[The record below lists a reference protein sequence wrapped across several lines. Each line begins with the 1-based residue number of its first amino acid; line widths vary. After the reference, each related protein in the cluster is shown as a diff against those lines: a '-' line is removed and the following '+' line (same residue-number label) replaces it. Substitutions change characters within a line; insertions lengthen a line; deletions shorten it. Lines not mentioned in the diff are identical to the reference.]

1 VPARLETHLSDIW
14 VAIVVVGAATILLKA
29 TGPVL
34 LGGRELPPRVNALV
48 VLLAPAVLAALVVTQ
63 VVGGDRELVFD
74 ARLVGLGA
82 AGIALFLRAPLALV
96 VVIAAAATAGLRALT
111 G

>member
-1 VPARLETHLSDIW
+1 MSNIW
-14 VAIVVVGAATILLKA
+14 LAIVVVGAATVLLKA
-29 TGPVL
+29 AGPVL
-34 LGGRELPPRVNALV
+34 LGGRDLPPHVDALV

-63 VVGGDRELVFD
+63 VVAGDRELVFD

-82 AGIALFLRAPLALV
+82 AGVAIALRAPLV
-96 VVIAAAATAGLRALT
+96 VVVAVAAAATAAARALT

>member
-1 VPARLETHLSDIW
+1 MSAVWLA
-14 VAIVVVGAATILLKA
+14 VIVVGVATVFLKA

-34 LGGRELPPRVNALV
+34 LGGRDLPPRVNALV

-63 VVGGDRELVFD
+63 VVGGDRELVYD
-74 ARLVGLGA
+74 ARLIGLGA
-82 AGIALFLRAPLALV
+82 AVGAIALRAPLIV
-96 VVIAAAATAGLRALT
+96 VVVVAAAATAAARALT

>member
-1 VPARLETHLSDIW
+1 MSDVW
-14 VAIVVVGAATILLKA
+14 FAIVVVGAATVFLKA

-34 LGGRELPPRVNALV
+34 LGGRDLPPRVNALV

-82 AGIALFLRAPLALV
+82 AGVAIAMRAPLVVV
-96 VVIAAAATAGLRALT
+96 VVIAAAATAGVRALT

>member
-1 VPARLETHLSDIW
+1 MSDVW
-14 VAIVVVGAATILLKA
+14 LAIVVVGAATVLLKA

-34 LGGRELPPRVNALV
+34 LGGRDLPPSVNALV

-82 AGIALFLRAPLALV
+82 AGVAIAVRAPLVVV
-96 VVIAAAATAGLRALT
+96 VVIAAAATAGVRAL
-111 G
+111 

>member
-1 VPARLETHLSDIW
+1 MSNIW
-14 VAIVVVGAATILLKA
+14 LAIVVVGAATVMLKA
-29 TGPVL
+29 AGPLL
-34 LGGRELPPRVNALV
+34 LGGRDLPPRVNALV

-74 ARLVGLGA
+74 ARLVGLVA
-82 AGIALFLRAPLALV
+82 AGVAITLRAPLV
-96 VVIAAAATAGLRALT
+96 VVVAVAAAATAGVRALT

>member
-1 VPARLETHLSDIW
+1 VNAVWLA
-14 VAIVVVGAATILLKA
+14 VVVVGAATIVLKA

-63 VVGGDRELVFD
+63 VIGGDRELVFD
-74 ARLVGLGA
+74 ARLVGLGGA
-82 AGIALFLRAPLALV
+82 VVAIALRAPLV
-96 VVIAAAATAGLRALT
+96 VVVVVAAAATAAARALT

>member
-1 VPARLETHLSDIW
+1 MSDVW
-14 VAIVVVGAATILLKA
+14 LAIVVVGAATVLLKA

-34 LGGRELPPRVNALV
+34 LGGRGLPARVNALA

-63 VVGGDRELVFD
+63 VVAGERELVFD

-82 AGIALFLRAPLALV
+82 AIVAIALRAPLVV
-96 VVIAAAATAGLRALT
+96 VVIAAAATTAATRALT

>member
-1 VPARLETHLSDIW
+1 MSAPWL
-14 VAIVVVGAATILLKA
+14 AIVVVGAATIVLKA

-34 LGGRELPPRVNALV
+34 LGGRDLPPRVNALV
-48 VLLAPAVLAALVVTQ
+48 VLLAPAVLAALVITQ

-82 AGIALFLRAPLALV
+82 AIIAIALRAPLLFV
-96 VVIAAAATAGLRALT
+96 VVAAAAATAGARALT

>member
-1 VPARLETHLSDIW
+1 M
-14 VAIVVVGAATILLKA
+14 
-29 TGPVL
+29 L
-34 LGGRELPPRVNALV
+34 LGGRDLPPHVDALV

-63 VVGGDRELVFD
+63 IVAGDRELVFD

-82 AGIALFLRAPLALV
+82 AGVAIALRAPLV
-96 VVIAAAATAGLRALT
+96 VVVAVAAAATAAARALT

>member
-1 VPARLETHLSDIW
+1 VSDVW
-14 VAIVVVGAATILLKA
+14 LAIAVVGAATVMLKA

-34 LGGRELPPRVNALV
+34 LGGRELSPRVNALV

-74 ARLVGLGA
+74 ARLIGLGA
-82 AGIALFLRAPLALV
+82 AGVAILLRAPLVVV
-96 VVIAAAATAGLRALT
+96 VVIAAAATGGVRALT

>member
-1 VPARLETHLSDIW
+1 VSNIW
-14 VAIVVVGAATILLKA
+14 LAIVVVGAATVLLKA
-29 TGPVL
+29 AGPLL
-34 LGGRELPPRVNALV
+34 LGGRDLPPRVNALV

-82 AGIALFLRAPLALV
+82 AGVAIALRAPLV
-96 VVIAAAATAGLRALT
+96 VVVAVAAAATAGVRALT